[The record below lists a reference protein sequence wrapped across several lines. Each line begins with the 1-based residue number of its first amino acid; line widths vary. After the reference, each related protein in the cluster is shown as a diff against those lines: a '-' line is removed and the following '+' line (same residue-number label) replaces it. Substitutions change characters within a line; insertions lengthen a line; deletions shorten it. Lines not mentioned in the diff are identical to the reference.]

1 MNINKLNK
9 QLEDHIQQ
17 QIADTA
23 DYLYKEIDNVL
34 GLDNVEMDCHIAHAL
49 RQTVDRNL
57 NRILQNKLITS
68 IEHYIEQQAN
78 LSASKGCYLEDEDS
92 EEEYL
97 YLPELE
103 EFEDSEITKI

>member
-1 MNINKLNK
+1 MNITKLNK

-17 QIADTA
+17 QLADTA

-34 GLDNVEMDCHIAHAL
+34 ELYNVEMDCHLEHTL

-57 NRILQNKLITS
+57 NIILKKKLINS
-68 IEHYIEQQAN
+68 IEHYFEQKAN
-78 LSASKGCYLEDEDS
+78 LSALKGCYLEDENS

-103 EFEDSEITKI
+103 ESEDSEITKI

>member
-1 MNINKLNK
+1 MNITQLNK
-9 QLEDHIQQ
+9 QLEDHIKQQ
-17 QIADTA
+17 LADTV
-23 DYLYKEIDNVL
+23 DYLYGEISNVL
-34 GLDNVEMDCHIAHAL
+34 ELYNVEMDCHIEHAL

-78 LSASKGCYLEDEDS
+78 LSASKGCYLEDKDS

-97 YLPELE
+97 YLLELE
-103 EFEDSEITKI
+103 EFEDSEISKI